1 MKGSFTITTIGRSI
15 GIFDPGFKELIE
27 VRGKERDE
35 KAGKTRRQAKAE
47 VPDSKPIKALETI
60 ERKGGRQLGPDE
72 KESHRQV
79 QPRPLR
85 RGVKE
90 RVANRLWWKKRNQGK
105 KRRPRKRNWSARE
118 NPLKL
123 KTREDREKTEDS
135 RLVGR

>member
-1 MKGSFTITTIGRSI
+1 MRGSFTITTIGRSI

-90 RVANRLWWKKRNQGK
+90 RVQTVVEKKESREEK
-105 KRRPRKRNWSARE
+105 KAKKEELVSKEKSTEIKDEKIERKQ
-118 NPLKL
+118 
-123 KTREDREKTEDS
+123 KTLD
-135 RLVGR
+135 